1 MKHSIS
7 IITFLSATLNAQA
20 PIIDYPEF
28 ETYTLSNG
36 LKVMIAEHHEN
47 PAVFMNMMIEI
58 GSMDV
63 PIGKEGL
70 GGIMSELVPKGT
82 TAHSADEIS
91 AMIDATGG
99 GIGASVGLEYSN
111 VSGRFLAEDLGF
123 GLNMMAELLQHATF
137 PEEEFK
143 LTMKQNKE
151 GIKTWYSDPS
161 SVASAHGDYLLLGET
176 PMGRM
181 TTEASLK
188 SISLED
194 VKEFYNRIRPD
205 ISTLV
210 LVGDFEMAAAK
221 QLIESAF
228 GNWTVEGIKQT
239 RPDFGYPALNGLKF
253 QFVDNPELDQA
264 TIYILHWGI
273 PRKHE
278 DRYAIRL
285 ANYIFGGGAF
295 SSRLME
301 VVRGEGGKTYGVGSW
316 IASRK
321 DYGAFGIRTSTRNPE
336 VYNTYQLIMGEIK
349 RLRQEGVTEEE
360 LRKAKSFYTGSQPLS
375 LESPGAIA
383 GNILSALYYGFTIE
397 DLETSLI
404 RLNAVTLEEVNDAI
418 REHYDEENMVLV
430 IVGKGEEI
438 KPLIAPIGTFDE
450 SFYKDDVHD

>member
-1 MKHSIS
+1 MKQLIP
-7 IITFLSATLNAQA
+7 ILTLVTGILNAQA

-28 ETYTLSNG
+28 ETFTLSNG

-47 PAVFMNMMIEI
+47 PAVFMNMMIEV
-58 GSMDV
+58 GSIDV

-82 TAHSADEIS
+82 TTHSADEIS
-91 AMIDATGG
+91 ALIDATGG
-99 GIGASVGLEYSN
+99 GLGASVGLEYSN
-111 VSGRFLAEDLGF
+111 VSGRFLAEDLEF
-123 GLNMMAELLQHATF
+123 GLSMMADLLQNATF
-137 PEEEFK
+137 PEKEFK

-161 SVASAHGDYLLLGET
+161 SVASAHGNYMLLGDT

-194 VKEFYNRIRPD
+194 VKEFYKSVRPD

-210 LVGDFEMAAAK
+210 LIGDFELANTKA
-221 QLIESAF
+221 LVESAF
-228 GNWTVEGIKQT
+228 AGWAAEGKKPA
-239 RPDFGYPALNGLKF
+239 RPNFLYPDINGLKF
-253 QFVDNPELDQA
+253 RFVENPDLEQA
-264 TIYILHWGI
+264 TIYMLHWGI

-285 ANYIFGGGAF
+285 ANYIFGGGSF

-316 IASRK
+316 TAARQ

-336 VYNTYQLIMGEIK
+336 VYNTYQLIMSELK
-349 RLRQEGVTEEE
+349 RLREEGVTEEE
-360 LRKAKSFYTGSQPLS
+360 LRKAKSFYTGSQPLG

-383 GNILSALYYGFTIE
+383 GSVLSALYYGFTIE
-397 DLETSLI
+397 DLETSLV
-404 RLNAVTLEEVNDAI
+404 RLNAVTLEEINEAI

-430 IVGKGEEI
+430 IVGKGDEI

-450 SFYKDDVHD
+450 SYYKDDVHD